1 MGLTTILYK
10 NYHKAEEI
18 YLAISN
24 RVVAID
30 PGHGGVDPGAVSKS
44 GLTEDRINLEI
55 ALKVK
60 RLIEQSGGIAIM
72 TREED
77 VGLYTDE
84 STTLNQKKVE
94 DLQNRRELIEKSDAE
109 VFVSIHLNSFTRPN
123 YYGAQ
128 TFYSESHEENR
139 DLAYILQKEFK
150 NVLDEENNRQ
160 PAIRED
166 VYIIKDMPMPSVLI
180 EAGFLSNENEARLLD
195 TEEYQEKIAWSIY
208 VGIMKYFQGEWCLLA

>member
-1 MGLTTILYK
+1 MKIYYIRKRFIYIVIFTLVIVMGLTTILYK

-94 DLQNRRELIEKSDAE
+94 DL
-109 VFVSIHLNSFTRPN
+109 
-123 YYGAQ
+123 
-128 TFYSESHEENR
+128 
-139 DLAYILQKEFK
+139 
-150 NVLDEENNRQ
+150 
-160 PAIRED
+160 
-166 VYIIKDMPMPSVLI
+166 
-180 EAGFLSNENEARLLD
+180 
-195 TEEYQEKIAWSIY
+195 
-208 VGIMKYFQGEWCLLA
+208 